1 MRTSINIF
9 RRIVQWVKALQPNRK
24 VLDSNPS
31 GPSAGLKIQLGY
43 EAPGDIRFML
53 RIDTQ

>member
-31 GPSAGLKIQLGY
+31 GPSAGLKIQLDY